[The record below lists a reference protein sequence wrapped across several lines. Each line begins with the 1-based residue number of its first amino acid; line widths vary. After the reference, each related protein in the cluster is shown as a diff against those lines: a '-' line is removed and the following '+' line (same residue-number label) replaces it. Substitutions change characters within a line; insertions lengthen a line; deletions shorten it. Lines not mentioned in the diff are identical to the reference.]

1 MGVVIKFPGA
11 DLNFWTQIPKVSH
24 LKTNGH
30 RRRNNGPVRVLA
42 TAMKMTRKMHMKNS
56 NKVFMKCESR
66 GKKELFLKLLLS
78 YDFKYVYVVKVPY
91 YVFPK
96 SLYIQIKLHTWKTI
110 NSLWEIGRWLN
121 IWDHPMCTRVNIA
134 GLRLR
139 SLEGLLE
146 SFGTSGNLRFW
157 DSYLIPYFLF
167 SDKNGSLYL
176 FV

>member
-11 DLNFWTQIPKVSH
+11 DLNFWTQIPKVPY

-30 RRRNNGPVRVLA
+30 RRRDDGLVRALA
-42 TAMKMTRKMHMKNS
+42 IAMTMTLKMHMKNS

-91 YVFPK
+91 YVFPQ
-96 SLYIQIKLHTWKTI
+96 SLYIQIKLNTCKKI
-110 NSLWEIGRWLN
+110 NSLWEIRRWLN

-134 GLRLR
+134 GLL
-139 SLEGLLE
+139 SLEGLLAR
-146 SFGTSGNLRFW
+146 FGTSGNSRFW
-157 DSYLIPYFLF
+157 DSFLIPYFLF